1 MKMRRKKRAGL
12 TQAQLN
18 RWYDAL
24 EGNSDEEFTQVKETL
39 AVFRGN
45 RCVGMCCLGVFLHV
59 NDDRPWRDKEHG
71 QSVSGQIGGILD
83 PHTWGEL
90 FDNTFPLSRLKT
102 ELRKQGIDF
111 NAYSSQKVFALLND
125 DKNFTFTDIAKLAR
139 KVARK

>member
-1 MKMRRKKRAGL
+1 MKMRRKKKAVL
-12 TQAQLN
+12 TQTQLN

-24 EGNSDEEFTQVKETL
+24 EGKSDVWFTQVKETL
-39 AVFRGN
+39 ARFQGN
-45 RCVGMCCLGVFLHV
+45 RCLGMCCLGVFLHV
-59 NDDRPWRDKEHG
+59 NDDRPWGDKEHG
-71 QSVSGQIGGILD
+71 QCVSGQIGGILD

-102 ELRKQGIDF
+102 ELRKKGIGF

-125 DKNFTFTDIAKLAR
+125 EKHFTFKDIAKLAR